1 MVKETKYYDILGVQP
16 NATVDE
22 IKKAYRKL
30 ALKLHPDKNPDNDP
44 EQFKQLSQAYEVLSD
59 EKKRSLYDQV
69 GEQGLKE
76 GAGAGGFHGSDP
88 FDIFNMFF
96 GGSFSNR
103 QDNRGKNL
111 VHQLGVSLEDLYN
124 GAVRKLALQKNVICD
139 KCEGR
144 GGKQGA
150 VSKCTTCNGS
160 GFVTRV
166 NQLAPGMIQQIR
178 SHCSDC
184 EGQGEKINAKDK
196 CKTCDGKKIVR
207 ERKIIEVH
215 IDKGMEDGKKITFNG
230 EGDQE
235 PGLEPGDIVIV
246 LDEKEHSIFKRDKTD
261 LHIKMPIT
269 LTETLCGFQKVI
281 KTLDNRQ
288 LVITSLP
295 EKKTSRLLFALGEII
310 KPGDIKCILNEGMPV
325 YRNPLE
331 KGRLVLHFDVKF
343 PTKNEIRPENIS
355 KLETLLPSRSHVSIP
370 MDAEECVLTE
380 YDPRQ
385 SQRSNKNDIYDDD
398 DPRVHGGPTQVNCA
412 TH

>member
-1 MVKETKYYDILGVQP
+1 MVKDKKYYDILGVQP

-69 GEQGLKE
+69 GEQGMKE
-76 GAGAGGFHGSDP
+76 GAGSGGFHGSDP

-96 GGSFSNR
+96 GGGSPFGSR
-103 QDNRGKNL
+103 QEHRGKNL
-111 VHQLGVSLEDLYN
+111 VHQLVVSLEELYN
-124 GAVRKLALQKNVICD
+124 GAVRKLALQKNVVCD

-144 GGKQGA
+144 GGKKGA
-150 VSKCTTCNGS
+150 VSKCTTCHGS
-160 GFVTRV
+160 GYVVRV
-166 NQLAPGMIQQIR
+166 NQIAPGMIQQFR
-178 SHCSDC
+178 SHCSECD
-184 EGQGEKINAKDK
+184 GQGEKINAKDK

-215 IDKGMEDGKKITFNG
+215 IDKGMDDGKKITFSG

-235 PGLEPGDIVIV
+235 PGLQPGDIIV
-246 LDEKEHSIFKRDKTD
+246 VLEEKEHATFKRDKTD
-261 LHIKMPIT
+261 LHMKMELT
-269 LTETLCGFQKVI
+269 LTEALCGFHKVI
-281 KTLDNRQ
+281 NTLDNRQ
-288 LVITSLP
+288 LVISTLP
-295 EKKTSRLLFALGEII
+295 GEII
-310 KPGDIKCILNEGMPV
+310 KPGDLKCVLNEGMPV

-343 PTKNEIRPENIS
+343 PHKNELRPETLV
-355 KLETLLPSRSHVSIP
+355 KLEKLLPARTPVHTP
-370 MDAEECVLTE
+370 MNAEECLLVE
-380 YDPRQ
+380 YDPRH
-385 SQRSNKNDIYDDD
+385 SHRSHRQEMYDDD
-398 DPRVHGGPTQVNCA
+398 DDSQGHRGGPTQVNCA

>member
-1 MVKETKYYDILGVQP
+1 MVKDTKYYDILGVQP
-16 NATVDE
+16 TAGVDE
-22 IKKAYRKL
+22 IRKAYRRL

-69 GEQGLKE
+69 GEQGMKD
-76 GAGAGGFHGSDP
+76 GGGSGGFHGSDP

-96 GGSFSNR
+96 GGGSGASPFGSR
-103 QDNRGKNL
+103 QEHRGKNL
-111 VHQLGVSLEDLYN
+111 VHQLAVSLEELYN
-124 GAVRKLALQKNVICD
+124 GAVRKLALQKNVVCD

-144 GGKQGA
+144 GGKKGA

-160 GFVTRV
+160 GFVVRV
-166 NQLAPGMIQQIR
+166 NQIAPGMIQQIR
-178 SHCSDC
+178 AHCSDC
-184 EGQGEKINAKDK
+184 DGQGEKINQKDK

-215 IDKGMEDGKKITFNG
+215 IDKGMEDGKKITFAG

-235 PGLEPGDIVIV
+235 PGLQPGDIIVV
-246 LDEKEHSIFKRDKTD
+246 LDEKEHGTFKRDKTD
-261 LHIKMPIT
+261 LHVKMPIT
-269 LTETLCGFQKVI
+269 LTEALCGFHKVI

-288 LVITSLP
+288 LVITALP
-295 EKKTSRLLFALGEII
+295 GEII

-343 PTKNEIRPENIS
+343 PDKNELRPENLT
-355 KLETLLPSRSHVSIP
+355 KLEKVLPPRTHVQIP
-370 MDAEECVLTE
+370 MNAEECVLTE

-385 SQRSNKNDIYDDD
+385 SQRSHRQEMYDDD
-398 DPRVHGGPTQVNCA
+398 DPRAHGGPTQVNCA

>member
-1 MVKETKYYDILGVQP
+1 
-16 NATVDE
+16 
-22 IKKAYRKL
+22 
-30 ALKLHPDKNPDNDP
+30 
-44 EQFKQLSQAYEVLSD
+44 
-59 EKKRSLYDQV
+59 
-69 GEQGLKE
+69 
-76 GAGAGGFHGSDP
+76 
-88 FDIFNMFF
+88 MFF
-96 GGSFSNR
+96 GGSFGNR

-111 VHQLGVSLEDLYN
+111 VHQLAVSLEELYN
-124 GAVRKLALQKNVICD
+124 GAVRKLALQKNIICD

-160 GFVTRV
+160 GFVVRI
-166 NQLAPGMIQQIR
+166 NQIGPGMIQQMR
-178 SHCSDC
+178 SHCSDWD
-184 EGQGEKINAKDK
+184 GQGEKINPKDK

-215 IDKGMEDGKKITFNG
+215 IDKGMDDGKKITFNG

-235 PGLEPGDIVIV
+235 PGLEAGDIIIV
-246 LDEKEHSIFKRDKTD
+246 LDEKEHPIFKRDKTD
-261 LHIKMPIT
+261 LHMNTQIT
-269 LTETLCGFQKVI
+269 LTESLCGFQKVI

-295 EKKTSRLLFALGEII
+295 GEIV
-310 KPGDIKCILNEGMPV
+310 KSGDIKCILNEGMPV
-325 YRNPLE
+325 YKNPLE

-343 PTKNEIRPENIS
+343 PIKNEIRPEKIS
-355 KLETLLPSRSHVSIP
+355 KLEKLLPPRPQVSIP

-385 SQRSNKNDIYDDD
+385 SQDSHKNEIDDDDD

>member
-1 MVKETKYYDILGVQP
+1 MVKETKFYDILGVKPDAQL
-16 NATVDE
+16 DE

-59 EKKRSLYDQV
+59 EKKRQMYDQY

-76 GAGAGGFHGSDP
+76 GGGPGGFHSADP

-96 GGSFSNR
+96 GGGGAGPFGGGR
-103 QDNRGKNL
+103 QENRGKNV
-111 VHQLGVSLEDLYN
+111 VHQLAVSLEELYN
-124 GAVRKLALQKNVICD
+124 GAVRKLALQKNVVCD

-144 GGKQGA
+144 GGKKGA
-150 VSKCTTCNGS
+150 VQTCTTCKGS
-160 GFVTRV
+160 GFVVRV
-166 NQLAPGMIQQIR
+166 NQIAPGMIQQIR
-178 SHCSDC
+178 AHCSDC

-196 CKTCDGKKIVR
+196 CKTCDGKKIIR

-215 IDKGMEDGKKITFNG
+215 IDKGMEDGKKITFGG

-235 PGLEPGDIVIV
+235 PGLEPGDIVVV
-246 LDEKEHSIFKRDKTD
+246 LDEKEHATFKRDKTD
-261 LHIKMPIT
+261 LHMKMQIS
-269 LTETLCGFQKVI
+269 LTESLCGFQKVI

-288 LVITSLP
+288 LVITCLP
-295 EKKTSRLLFALGEII
+295 GEII
-310 KPGDIKCILNEGMPV
+310 KPGDLKCILNEGMPM
-325 YRNPLE
+325 YRNPME

-343 PTKNEIRPENIS
+343 PGKGEIRPELLGQ
-355 KLETLLPSRSHVSIP
+355 LEHLLPARTPVKIP
-370 MDAEECVLTE
+370 MDAEECFLVE

-385 SQRSNKNDIYDDD
+385 SQRSNRQEMYDDD
-398 DPRVHGGPTQVNCA
+398 DPRAQGGPTQVNCA

>member
-1 MVKETKYYDILGVQP
+1 MVKDMKYYDILGVQP

-44 EQFKQLSQAYEVLSD
+44 EKFKELSQAYEVLSD

-96 GGSFSNR
+96 GGGASPFGSR
-103 QDNRGKNL
+103 QEHRGKNL
-111 VHQLGVSLEDLYN
+111 VHQLAVSLEELYN
-124 GAVRKLALQKNVICD
+124 GAVRKLALQKNVVCD

-144 GGKQGA
+144 GGKKGA
-150 VSKCTTCNGS
+150 VSKCTTCNGT
-160 GFVTRV
+160 GFVVRV
-166 NQLAPGMIQQIR
+166 NQIAPGMIQQIR
-178 SHCSDC
+178 AHCSDC
-184 EGQGEKINAKDK
+184 DGQGEKINAKDK

-215 IDKGMEDGKKITFNG
+215 IDKGMEDGKKITFSG

-235 PGLEPGDIVIV
+235 PGLQPGDIIVV
-246 LDEKEHSIFKRDKTD
+246 LDEKDHSTFKRDKTD
-261 LHIKMPIT
+261 LHVQMQIT
-269 LTETLCGFQKVI
+269 LTESLCGFHKVI

-288 LVITSLP
+288 LVITALP
-295 EKKTSRLLFALGEII
+295 GEII

-343 PTKNEIRPENIS
+343 PDKNELRPES
-355 KLETLLPSRSHVSIP
+355 LAKLETLLPARTQVQIP
-370 MDAEECVLTE
+370 THAEECVLVE

-385 SQRSNKNDIYDDD
+385 SRSHRHDMFDDDD
-398 DPRVHGGPTQVNCA
+398 DPRAHGGPTQVNCA

>member
-1 MVKETKYYDILGVQP
+1 MVKETKYYDILGVKP
-16 NATVDE
+16 DATLDE

-96 GGSFSNR
+96 GGSFNNR

-111 VHQLGVSLEDLYN
+111 VHQLAVSLEELYN

-144 GGKQGA
+144 GGKKGA
-150 VSKCTTCNGS
+150 VSKCTICNGS
-160 GFVTRV
+160 GVVIRV
-166 NQLAPGMIQQIR
+166 NQIAPGMIQQIR
-178 SHCSDC
+178 SPCSDC
-184 EGQGEKINAKDK
+184 EGQGEKINPKDK
-196 CKTCDGKKIVR
+196 CKTCDGKKIIR

-215 IDKGMEDGKKITFNG
+215 IDKGMEDGKKITFSG

-235 PGLEPGDIVIV
+235 PGLEPGDIIVV
-246 LDEKEHSIFKRDKTD
+246 LDEKEHPIFKRDKTD
-261 LHIKMPIT
+261 LHMNVQIT
-269 LTETLCGFQKVI
+269 LVESLCGFQKVI

-288 LVITSLP
+288 LVITTLS
-295 EKKTSRLLFALGEII
+295 GEIV

-343 PTKNEIRPENIS
+343 PITNEIRPENIS
-355 KLETLLPSRSHVSIP
+355 KIETLLPPRPQVSVP
-370 MDAEECVLTE
+370 MDAEECVLVE

-385 SQRSNKNDIYDDD
+385 SQRANKNEIYDDD
-398 DPRVHGGPTQVNCA
+398 DPRAQGGPTQVNCA